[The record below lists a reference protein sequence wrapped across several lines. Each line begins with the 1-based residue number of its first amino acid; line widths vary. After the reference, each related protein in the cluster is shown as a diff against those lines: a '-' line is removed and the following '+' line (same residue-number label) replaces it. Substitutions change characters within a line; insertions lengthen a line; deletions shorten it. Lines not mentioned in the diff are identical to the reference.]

1 MRKQPPVFDRMVYS
15 ASFLRGC
22 LWCLLLAALPL
33 LAAAQDNALHRISTS
48 ERSDGKGHVIRFHL
62 EQEADSFTVFQ
73 PEAELVQM
81 AVYGERLDT
90 AEVTLDGIRDTFHD
104 ITLYAIPSGI
114 GIDLRLPEDRFYRS
128 QAYHDGGSP
137 DLLLA
142 FTRSGRDE
150 VMELA
155 RGQQRV
161 DWSRF
166 TLRSE
171 NLLARSGSASDV
183 PLDETYTQ
191 MKDKIRFDRVV
202 IDAGHGGHDP
212 GSIGYRGIFE
222 KSITLA
228 IAKKVGEYIEQSE
241 DMRNVE
247 VIYTRTDDTFY
258 DLEERGQMANR
269 AEGDLFVSIHCNS
282 SAARQAQGTETYFLG
297 MAKTQS
303 ALETVKRE
311 NSVANLNGGEE
322 VEELTQEDLL
332 TYELLNSGFIASSEK
347 LAGMIQDQFANRAQ
361 RRSRGVKQAPFQVL
375 YEASMPSIL
384 VETGFISNPTE
395 ANYLT
400 SDRGQSLIAS
410 AIYRAIRNY
419 KVEYENNQQY
429 TTK

>member
-1 MRKQPPVFDRMVYS
+1 MRKQPPVHNRRVYS

-33 LAAAQDNALHRISTS
+33 LAAAQENALHRISTS
-48 ERSDGKGHVIRFHL
+48 ERSDGKGHVIRLHM
-62 EQEADSFTVFQ
+62 EQEADSFTVLQ

-90 AEVTLDGIRDTFHD
+90 AGVTLDGIRDTFRE
-104 ITLYAIPSGI
+104 ITIHAIPSGI
-114 GIDLRLPEDRFYRS
+114 GIDLHLPEDRPYRS
-128 QAYHDGGSP
+128 QAYHDGGSQ

-142 FTRSGRDE
+142 FTRAGRDE
-150 VMELA
+150 VVELA

-161 DWSRF
+161 DWARF
-166 TLRSE
+166 TQRSE

-183 PLDETYTQ
+183 PLDETYAQ

-202 IDAGHGGHDP
+202 IDAGHGGNDP
-212 GSIGYRGIFE
+212 GSLGHRGLKE
-222 KSITLA
+222 KEITLA
-228 IAKKVGEYIEQSE
+228 IAKKVGDYIKQSKQME
-241 DMRNVE
+241 EVE
-247 VIYTRTDDTFY
+247 VIFTRDDDSY
-258 DLEERGQMANR
+258 VELEERGSIANR

-297 MAKTQS
+297 MAKSQS
-303 ALETVKRE
+303 ALETMKRE
-311 NSVANLNGGEE
+311 NSVVNLQNNDNRQQ
-322 VEELTQEDLL
+322 LTQEELL
-332 TYELLNSGFIASSEK
+332 TYELLNSGYIASSEK

-361 RRSRGVKQAPFQVL
+361 RRSRGVKQAGFIVL
-375 YEASMPSIL
+375 YHASMPAVL